1 MSHGPLLSL
10 SGNYRL
16 IITVVLGLSELL
28 EVQCHE
34 SRLEI
39 AIFGEGTTRIGR
51 DVLENR
57 GWVND

>member
-34 SRLEI
+34 SRLEM
-39 AIFGEGTTRIGR
+39 AIFSEDTTRIGR

-57 GWVND
+57 G

>member
-28 EVQCHE
+28 EVQCHL
-34 SRLEI
+34 SRLQI
-39 AIFGEGTTRIGR
+39 AIFGNNMTES
-51 DVLENR
+51 VAKL
-57 GWVND
+57 